1 MPRLLTLFAA
11 LGVALSA
18 CAVERPVLVPAEA
31 PEVPETTVAP
41 LVGAAE
47 ASSGPRGL
55 ITPTGVTVAVLA
67 EDTDGYRVRTPC
79 GGEAVV
85 AWGTPLQ
92 GADIVLDPGHGGEV
106 ESGAVG
112 PNGLVERDLNLDVS
126 RAVATELTRRG
137 ITVALTRTADY
148 QVPLSVRSELADRL
162 GARGLVSIH
171 HNGPSGRPSPGPG
184 TEVFVQEDV
193 EESRRLGGLVWQH
206 VTDALDQF
214 DVEWTTASDAGVL
227 VVRKDT
233 GEASY
238 GMIRFPSTPS
248 VLAELAYLSNPDEAR
263 LLATPEYRRVVSVA
277 LADAIEAW
285 LRTDDPGEGY
295 VDDARIF
302 TPSGATGGVEGCVDP
317 PLQ

>member
-18 CAVERPVLVPAEA
+18 CAVERPVLVPVDA
-31 PEVPETTVAP
+31 PVDRGMTSAP
-41 LVGAAE
+41 MEGAAE

-55 ITPTGVTVAVLA
+55 ISPTGVTLAVLG
-67 EDTDGYRVRTPC
+67 EDADGYRVRTPC

-85 AWGTPLQ
+85 AWGTPLH
-92 GADIVLDPGHGGEV
+92 GADIVLDPGHGGEI

-126 RAVATELTRRG
+126 RAVATALTRRG

-162 GARGLVSIH
+162 GARALVSIH
-171 HNGPSGRPSPGPG
+171 HNGPSGRPSTRPG
-184 TEVFVQEDV
+184 TEVFVQQDV

-206 VTDALDQF
+206 VTDALQRF
-214 DVEWTTASDAGVL
+214 DIEWTTASDAGVL

-238 GMIRFPSTPS
+238 GMLRFPSTPS
-248 VLAELAYLSNPDEAR
+248 VLAELAYLSNPDEAE
-263 LLATPEYRRVVSVA
+263 LLATPEYRRVVSLA

-285 LRTDDPGEGY
+285 LRTDDPGAGY
-295 VDDARIF
+295 VDDARVF
-302 TPSGATGGVEGCVDP
+302 TPSAATGGVEGCVDP
-317 PLQ
+317 PLR